1 MKFFMIYLIAILMV
15 VSAIAG
21 CVYLSLH
28 PYHPDDGMPQYRDG
42 TCECGGTWELF
53 NADFDRG
60 YTYYFYRC
68 NKCDELI
75 KLYEKP

>member
-1 MKFFMIYLIAILMV
+1 MKDWAIGLILILVMALMITV
-15 VSAIAG
+15 
-21 CVYLSLH
+21 CVYIALH
-28 PYHPDDGMPQYRDG
+28 HTHPDDGMPQYRDG

-53 NADFDRG
+53 NADVDRG

-68 NKCDELI
+68 DKCGELI

>member
-1 MKFFMIYLIAILMV
+1 MKDWAIGLILILVMALLITV
-15 VSAIAG
+15 
-21 CVYLSLH
+21 CVYITLH
-28 PYHPDDGMPQYRDG
+28 HTHPDDGMPQYRDG

-53 NADFDRG
+53 NADVDRG

-68 NKCDELI
+68 DKCGELI